1 MSTKPPFDPAVVEVV
16 ELYIEASRR
25 WVDRRGSG
33 GGFTAGFG
41 WNEISSTEFS
51 FSGTDRCDANIDVGR
66 CLFIDRG
73 DPLDGSRFNQL
84 DMR

>member
-1 MSTKPPFDPAVVEVV
+1 MSTKPPFEAAVVEVV
-16 ELYIEASRR
+16 ELYIEAPRR
-25 WVDRRGSG
+25 WVVRRGSG

-51 FSGTDRCDANIDVGR
+51 FSGTDLCDASIEAGR
-66 CLFIDRG
+66 CRFINRG
-73 DPLDGSRFNQL
+73 DPLDESRFSQL